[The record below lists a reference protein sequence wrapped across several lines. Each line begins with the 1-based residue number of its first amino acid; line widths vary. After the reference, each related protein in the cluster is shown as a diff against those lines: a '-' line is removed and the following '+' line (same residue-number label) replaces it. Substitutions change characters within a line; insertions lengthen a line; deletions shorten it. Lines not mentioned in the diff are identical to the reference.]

1 MTTTGFDDTDQVH
14 HLADAAL
21 SVAREILDTEFWK
34 ILPDDLL
41 MLGRQL
47 EALSRTI
54 HAAQLHL
61 TGEIDTRGMAGLRS
75 CSSTHA
81 LLRQALNISNAD
93 AIGRVKAARQILN
106 RETLTSDEL
115 PPLLPVRAHAV
126 DNGKLGAEHIRT
138 IVETMDKIPAAA
150 PAAAI
155 AACEKALV
163 ETGVACDPNFLE
175 RAATRILERVDPDG
189 DLDDRTADARMGLD
203 FGGRNIRTGL
213 TPLKGHLDDHGVEVV
228 KKALDALAAPL
239 PASDGSPDSRTP
251 SNRRASALIAAL
263 RGYLDA
269 GTGPSQG
276 GEKPHLT
283 VILSWDVITGMIS
296 NAGYDTGGHLTPAQ
310 ARRLLCDAQVIPA
323 VLGINGEVLDVGR
336 NSRTFPQAVRR
347 AIAARD
353 RGCVWDGCDRPPDW
367 CDAHHVKFWTRHFG
381 STSYPNGVLLCP
393 YHHAEI
399 HKEAWT
405 IRMAPAG
412 IPELIPPKWIDPA
425 QKPRRNRLHHFAIE
439 TPA

>member
-1 MTTTGFDDTDQVH
+1 MTTTGFDDIDQVH

-115 PPLLPVRAHAV
+115 PPLLPVLAHAV
-126 DNGKLGAEHIRT
+126 DNGELGAEHIRT
-138 IVETMDKIPAAA
+138 IVETMDKIPVAAR
-150 PAAAI
+150 AAAI

-189 DLDDRTADARMGLD
+189 DLDDRTADARCA
-203 FGGRNIRTGL
+203 L
-213 TPLKGHLDDHGVEVV
+213 TSADATSGPDLLRSKGTSTIT
-228 KKALDALAAPL
+228 
-239 PASDGSPDSRTP
+239 ASKLSRKRSMRSPHHSRP
-251 SNRRASALIAAL
+251 PMAVPIPERRA
-263 RGYLDA
+263 
-269 GTGPSQG
+269 TGARQ
-276 GEKPHLT
+276 
-283 VILSWDVITGMIS
+283 LSS
-296 NAGYDTGGHLTPAQ
+296 RRCADTSMPA
-310 ARRLLCDAQVIPA
+310 P
-323 VLGINGEVLDVGR
+323 
-336 NSRTFPQAVRR
+336 
-347 AIAARD
+347 
-353 RGCVWDGCDRPPDW
+353 
-367 CDAHHVKFWTRHFG
+367 
-381 STSYPNGVLLCP
+381 
-393 YHHAEI
+393 
-399 HKEAWT
+399 
-405 IRMAPAG
+405 
-412 IPELIPPKWIDPA
+412 DPA
-425 QKPRRNRLHHFAIE
+425 RVAKSH
-439 TPA
+439 T